1 MAATFTAT
9 GYNATPRALHA
20 GVSVQTFNFSYAGRS
35 ASVSDVIFIGRLPNG
50 VQVIDGWISGKPG
63 SDGSCTWKVGIPGND
78 VFFAPAAVSITTSGN
93 TIFTGQATKY
103 PKQISLS
110 ADAEGLLY
118 QPVIVTKSTG
128 TSTATGSIQLVL
140 LVAAPPV

>member
-9 GYNATPRALHA
+9 GYNATPRVLPSGISA
-20 GVSVQTFNFSYAGRS
+20 QTFNFSYAGRS
-35 ASVSDVIFIGRLPNG
+35 ASVSDVIYIGRLPNG
-50 VQVIDGWISGKPG
+50 VKVLDGWVSGKPG
-63 SDGSCTWKVGIPGND
+63 ADGASTWKLGIPSND
-78 VFFAPAAVSITTSGN
+78 VFFGPAFSITTSGN
-93 TIFTGQATKY
+93 TSLRGLATAY

-128 TSTATGSIQLVL
+128 TSTVTGSVQVTL
-140 LVAAPPV
+140 LVQAPGV